1 MRKKEHHK
9 LGGGSAV
16 STVRLVKEELEIPGN
31 TGNELLSVLQEAL
44 TEQFHRAEFWG
55 RGHRARGRERDEVWD
70 ELEKLRALSKPW
82 LLPGREDPAFGG
94 CWGRTE
100 HCRDSMRSCSAAGTL
115 REPRELQ

>member
-16 STVRLVKEELEIPGN
+16 STVRLVKEELEILGN

-70 ELEKLRALSKPW
+70 ELEKLRALSSCPGCFLGERIQ
-82 LLPGREDPAFGG
+82 LLV
-94 CWGRTE
+94 
-100 HCRDSMRSCSAAGTL
+100 AAGEGQNTAGT
-115 REPRELQ
+115 P